1 VWEVNASPKAMDKRE
16 LCAEKLR
23 ATAQRA
29 RYRDFYDLYFLLH
42 ELKIDQTEMMNLLRK
57 KEIRTPITKANM
69 VKNWA
74 IAKEQ
79 QLKDMGSIYCK
90 KTVEN
95 LLIEKMINAIEFEEI
110 TSE

>member
-1 VWEVNASPKAMDKRE
+1 M
-16 LCAEKLR
+16 
-23 ATAQRA
+23 
-29 RYRDFYDLYFLLH
+29 
-42 ELKIDQTEMMNLLRK
+42 
-57 KEIRTPITKANM
+57 KANM

-95 LLIEKMINAIEFEEI
+95 LLIEKMINAIEFKEI